1 MSLFKGVLASAA
13 LLSLAAAA
21 QAEGELHIYN
31 WGNYTNPALIE
42 KFEKAYDVKV
52 TIDDYDSNE
61 TMLAKVRAGN
71 PGYDIVVPTD
81 YTVKIMIDE
90 GLLAE
95 TKPNEMENFKNVDER
110 WVDVYFDEGRNYSV
124 PWQWGTTTFAVDTAV
139 YGGDIDTYAI
149 LLDPP
154 EELVDKINMQPD
166 MYEVMNSALR
176 YLGKPLCNNNP
187 EDLKAAYELLK
198 SAKPKWRT
206 IEYGMIQP
214 LVSGDIAASQ
224 GWNGATMRAREQK
237 PSIKYAYP
245 KEGYSAWMDN
255 VAVLKDASNV
265 ENAKLF
271 QNFIMDPENAA
282 MISDFAKYANGIKGS
297 EQYLPKEF
305 IEAPEITIP
314 EGAPTPV
321 FVPLCP
327 KEVQEKYSQI
337 WTNLLK

>member
-1 MSLFKGVLASAA
+1 MRFFKSLLASAA
-13 LLSLAAAA
+13 VLAFAGAA

-31 WGNYTNPALIE
+31 WGNYTNPELVK
-42 KFEKAYDVKV
+42 KFEEKYGVEV

-81 YTVKIMIDE
+81 YTVKIMIEED
-90 GLLAE
+90 LLAE
-95 TKPNEMENFKNVDER
+95 TKPSEMPNFKNVDPK
-110 WVDVYFDEGRNYSV
+110 WVNVYFDEGRRYSV

-139 YGGDIDTYAI
+139 YDGDIDTYAI

-166 MYEVMNSALR
+166 MYEVINASLR
-176 YLGKPLCNNNP
+176 YLGKPLCNDNP
-187 EDLKAAYELLK
+187 EDLKEAYAVLK
-198 SAKPKWRT
+198 AAKPKWRT

-237 PSIKYAYP
+237 PTIKYAYP
-245 KEGYSAWMDN
+245 KEGFGAWMDN
-255 VAVLKDASNV
+255 VAVLKDAPNM

-271 QNFIMDPENAA
+271 QDFIMDPENAA
-282 MISDFAKYANGIKGS
+282 LISDFAKYANGIAGS
-297 EQYLPKEF
+297 EAFLPAEF
-305 IEAPEITIP
+305 IAAPEITIP
-314 EGAPTPV
+314 DGAPTPE

>member
-1 MSLFKGVLASAA
+1 MSFLKGLMATAA
-13 LLSLAAAA
+13 VLSLAGAA
-21 QAEGELHIYN
+21 QAEGELHIFN
-31 WGNYTNPALIE
+31 WGNYTSPEMIE

-52 TIDDYDSNE
+52 TVDDYDSNE

-71 PGYDIVVPTD
+71 SGYDIVVPTD

-95 TKPNEMENFKNVDER
+95 TKPNEMENFKNVDPK
-110 WVDVYFDEGRNYSV
+110 WVDLYFDEGRNYSV

-139 YGGDIDTYAI
+139 YDGDIDSYAI
-149 LLDPP
+149 LFDPP
-154 EELVDKINMQPD
+154 EVLVDRINMQPD
-166 MYEVMNSALR
+166 MYEAMNAALR
-176 YLGKPLCNNNP
+176 YLGKPLCNGNP
-187 EDLKAAYELLK
+187 EDLKAAFALLK
-198 SAKPKWRT
+198 GAKPKWRT

-224 GWNGATMRAREQK
+224 GWNGAAMRAREQK
-237 PSIKYAYP
+237 SSIKYAYP
-245 KEGYSAWMDN
+245 KEGFSAWMDN
-255 VAVLKDASNV
+255 VVVLKDAPNM
-265 ENAKLF
+265 EIAKKF
-271 QNFIMDPENAA
+271 QNFLMDPENAA
-282 MISDFAKYANGIKGS
+282 MVSDFAKYANGIMGS
-297 EQYLPKEF
+297 EKYLPASF

-327 KEVQEKYSQI
+327 KEVQDKYTQI

>member
-1 MSLFKGVLASAA
+1 MRVVKGLAIGVAA
-13 LLSLAAAA
+13 LALAGAA
-21 QAEGELHIYN
+21 QADEELHIYN

-42 KFEKAYDVKV
+42 KFEEKYGVKV

-61 TMLAKVRAGN
+61 TMLAKVRAGAS
-71 PGYDIVVPTD
+71 GYDIVVPTD
-81 YTVKIMIDE
+81 YTVQIMIDE

-95 TKPNEMENFKNVDER
+95 TKPNEMENFKNVDPR
-110 WVDVYFDEGRNYSV
+110 WVDVYFDKGRQYTV

-139 YGGDIDTYAI
+139 YDGDINTYAI

-154 EELVDKINMQPD
+154 EELVGKINMQPD
-166 MYEVMNSALR
+166 QYEVINAALR

-187 EDLKAAYELLK
+187 EDLRAAFELLQE
-198 SAKPKWRT
+198 AKPKWRT

-214 LVSGDIAASQ
+214 LVAGDVAVSQ

-237 PSIKYAYP
+237 PTIKYAYP
-245 KEGYSAWMDN
+245 KEGFSVWMDN
-255 VAVLKDASNV
+255 VAVLKDAPNM
-265 ENAKLF
+265 ELAKKF
-271 QNFIMDPENAA
+271 QNFLMEPENAA
-282 MISDFAKYANGIKGS
+282 LVSDFAKYANGIAGS
-297 EQYLPKEF
+297 EAFMPRDF
-305 IEAPEITIP
+305 VDAPEITIP

-337 WTNLLK
+337 WTNLLR

>member
-1 MSLFKGVLASAA
+1 MRFLKGLLTTAA
-13 LLSLAAAA
+13 VVSLAGTAL
-21 QAEGELHIYN
+21 AEGELHIYN
-31 WGNYTNPALIE
+31 WGNYTNPELVK
-42 KFEKAYDVKV
+42 KFEEAYGVEV

-81 YTVKIMIDE
+81 YTVKIMIEE

-95 TKPNEMENFKNVDER
+95 TTPSGMENFKNVDPK
-110 WVDVYFDEGRNYSV
+110 WVDVYFDEGRSYTV

-139 YGGDIDTYAI
+139 YDGDINTYAI
-149 LLDPP
+149 LLEPP
-154 EELVDKINMQPD
+154 EALVDKINMQPD
-166 MYEVMNSALR
+166 MYEVMNAALR
-176 YLGKPLCNNNP
+176 YLGKPLCNGNP
-187 EDLKAAYELLK
+187 DDLKAAYALLK
-198 SAKPKWRT
+198 EAKPKWRT

-237 PSIKYAYP
+237 STIKYAYP
-245 KEGYSAWMDN
+245 KEGFSAWMDN
-255 VAVLKDASNV
+255 VAVLKDAPNM

-282 MISDFAKYANGIKGS
+282 LISDFAKYANGIKGS
-297 EQYLPKEF
+297 EAFLPAEF
-305 IEAPEITIP
+305 ISAPEITIP

-327 KEVQEKYSQI
+327 KDVQDKYSQI